1 MAIVTENIDGKLIKT
16 YSDAGYFIHGG
27 SPEADYSEAIDPIE
41 AGRVYTETDIKI
53 PETEDDPDA
62 ATIEDYQA
70 ALKELGV
77 E

>member
-1 MAIVTENIDGKLIKT
+1 MAIVTEKIDNKFIKT
-16 YSDAGYFIHGG
+16 YSDAGFYIHGG
-27 SPEADYSEAIDPIE
+27 QPEADYTEAIDPIE

-53 PETEDDPDA
+53 PEPEDDPDA